1 MITKHETTSELIEQ
15 TDVEERRLTPSERRM
30 FWAATAFA
38 GALVVCAIDGA
49 WHIGAWVAR
58 VIWGVL
64 QWVN

>member
-15 TDVEERRLTPSERRM
+15 TDM

-58 VIWGVL
+58 ALWGVL